1 MRYERM
7 PIEIESPE
15 QMGYGSITCNL
26 TESSVADAT
35 LSGLGLG
42 DLGAHLA
49 ELTLA
54 YGDHLGLPGL
64 RDVVAADAGAGAV
77 TPGSV
82 LVTPGAAG
90 ALFIIST
97 SLLQAGSHAVVAAPN
112 YATNIVTPR
121 AIGAD
126 LELLELRFE
135 DGYRLDL
142 DRLAAMI
149 RPDTAFV
156 SLTCPHNP
164 TGTMLALD
172 EIDAVI
178 ALVERRGTRLVLDE
192 TYREMGRPEPLP
204 IGAGRSE
211 SVISVSSM
219 SKSYGIPGIRLGWL
233 MTTDPALQE
242 VFLAAKEQM
251 VIGNSLIDEEI
262 AFQVLR
268 RRDHLLPGIRSGI
281 DAHREIVTRWMA
293 GQDALEWVEP
303 NGGVV
308 CFPRITAN
316 SGVDVEAFYEILNRN
331 HGTYVGPGH
340 WFEQPR
346 AHFRLGYGWPA
357 TPELEDGLANISA
370 SLVAAS
376 K

>member
-7 PIEIESPE
+7 AIEIESPE

-35 LSGLGLG
+35 LASLGLG
-42 DLGAHLA
+42 DLGPQLA

-54 YGDHLGLPGL
+54 YGDHVGHPGL
-64 RDVVAADAGAGAV
+64 REVLAADPGAGAV
-77 TPGSV
+77 RPGDV

-97 SLLQAGSHAVVAAPN
+97 ALLSPGSHVVVAAPN

-126 LELLELRFE
+126 LELLELRYE

-142 DRLAAMI
+142 DRLASMI

-164 TGTMLALD
+164 TGTMLTLD

-178 ALVERRGTRLVLDE
+178 GLVEARGTRLVLDE
-192 TYREMGRPEPLP
+192 TYRDMGRPEPLSL
-204 IGAGRSE
+204 GAGRSPA
-211 SVISVSSM
+211 VISVSSM

-233 MTTDPALQE
+233 MTADPALQE
-242 VFLAAKEQM
+242 LFLAAKEQM

-268 RRDHLLPGIRSGI
+268 RRDHLLPAIRAVIG
-281 DAHREIVTRWMA
+281 AHREIVTRWMR
-293 GQDALEWVEP
+293 GEPALEWVEP
-303 NGGVV
+303 TGGVV
-308 CFPRITAN
+308 CFPRIRDEA
-316 SGVDVEAFYEILNRN
+316 SVDVEAFYGILTRN
-331 HGTYVGPGH
+331 HRTFVGPGH

-346 AHFRLGYGWPA
+346 AHFRLGYGWPDTA
-357 TPELEDGLANISA
+357 ELEDGLANISA
-370 SLVAAS
+370 SLSAARV
-376 K
+376 

>member
-26 TESSVADAT
+26 TESSVTDAT
-35 LSGLGLG
+35 LAGLGLG
-42 DLGAHLA
+42 ELGAQLA

-54 YGDHLGLPGL
+54 YGDHVGHPGL
-64 RDVVAADAGAGAV
+64 RQVLADDSGAGAV

-97 SLLQAGSHAVVAAPN
+97 ALLAPGSHVIVAAPN

-135 DGYRLDL
+135 EGYRLDL
-142 DRLAAMI
+142 ERLAAMI

-164 TGTMLALD
+164 TGTMLTLE

-178 ALVERRGTRLVLDE
+178 ALVESRGTRLVLDE
-192 TYREMGRPEPLP
+192 TYRDMGRPEPLP
-204 IGAGRSE
+204 IGAGRSP
-211 SVISVSSM
+211 SVVSVSSM

-242 VFLAAKEQM
+242 LFLAAKEQM
-251 VIGNSLIDEEI
+251 VIGNSLIDEEV

-268 RRDHLLPGIRSGI
+268 RRDQLLPGIRAGI

-293 GQDALEWVEP
+293 GEDALEWVAP
-303 NGGVV
+303 AGGVV
-308 CFPRITAN
+308 CFPRITADA
-316 SGVDVEAFYEILNRN
+316 GVDVEAFYEILTRN
-331 HGTYVGPGH
+331 HGTFVGPGH

-346 AHFRLGYGWPA
+346 SHFRLGYGWPA
-357 TPELEDGLANISA
+357 TAELEDGLAHISA
-370 SLVAAS
+370 SLAAARA
-376 K
+376 